1 MANPLADFSLTLE
14 MTLTGLRKITYFVL
28 ILLSIESVHGQ
39 QVVGERDTVAME
51 SLDTPPV
58 AQTTTAPISTYA
70 QRFNPRKALLY
81 AAVFPGSGQVYNKK
95 YWKVPIVYAGF
106 LGGIYLVSFYQEQH
120 VTYRKDLFELL
131 NDPTATNPE
140 GFSEDQLRSLVDEA
154 RRERDYFLVL
164 TGIWYVLQMVDAHV
178 DAHLKEF
185 DLNPKLKVSL
195 EPHVERNAMFGRS
208 NGMSLIIKF

>member
-14 MTLTGLRKITYFVL
+14 MTLTGLRNITYFVL

-39 QVVGERDTVAME
+39 QVVGERDTVRVDAVDAPAVDE
-51 SLDTPPV
+51 
-58 AQTTTAPISTYA
+58 TTPISSYA
-70 QRFNPRKALLY
+70 KRYDPRKAILY
-81 AAVFPGSGQVYNKK
+81 AAVFPGSGQIYNKK

-106 LGGIYLVSFYQEQH
+106 FGGIYLVSFYQEQH
-120 VTYRKDLFELL
+120 VLYRKELFEVI
-131 NDPTATNPE
+131 NDPTATNPN

-164 TGIWYVLQMVDAHV
+164 TGLWYILQMVDAHV

-195 EPHVERNAMFGRS
+195 EPHMERNSMLGRS